1 MLDLKVPL
9 VLAGIKGFDAG
20 GSGFLDCADKGWGRG
35 SIQLCENLTPIY
47 ADDTDQ
53 TD

>member
-20 GSGFLDCADKGWGRG
+20 DHGFLG
-35 SIQLCENLTPIY
+35 Y
-47 ADDTDQ
+47 ARIRTGNGLGGCLHSRPCRDEAL
-53 TD
+53 